1 MKISVVLTS
10 YNHEK
15 FIRQSIE
22 SVLNQTYRDFEFII
36 VDDCSTDASWDI
48 ISEYKRKYPDI
59 ITIRSEYNTCCE
71 IHRDVIQNR
80 TSGDYIAIHHS
91 DDIWMEDKLQRQVDI
106 IKNMPECAAVFS
118 NAGAIDDDGN
128 DYLDKDGFYYN
139 LFSVKNRT
147 RQEWLNYFFY
157 HGNCLCHPSVLIK
170 KSAYI
175 DDGFSRNGLQQ
186 IPDLVKWI
194 QLCKKYQIYVL
205 PEPLIKFR
213 VHNDG
218 GNTSGVRAETQ
229 MRSAT
234 EMFLMLKE
242 YVSIQDKEEFLK
254 IFPNARKYCI
264 GDFFQTE
271 YVLGRICTEE
281 GMPPYA
287 RLFGVQL
294 LYDVLNNSQYADLID
309 KEYHYTGKEFKQ
321 ENGKYDIFR
330 IVPKAFEQT
339 GSIYYDTGNGYCT
352 EKCIVQK
359 YILKQCESFHF
370 NYSLDLNDGEE
381 VKGLRFDPS
390 EGIEVKVEI
399 FSILINGIST
409 KPVSVNAL
417 FRLEN
422 QDIFMTSDPIYDI
435 MIPDEV
441 KGQQHIEIDILGK
454 IERLSDEEMM
464 KAADNMLR
472 IQVESGWIKAELEG
486 RNIELEKERAELN
499 RARIELDT
507 TRIEL
512 DTTRIELDTT
522 RTELSGVK
530 AELNGIK
537 STKSYRVFKLLKD
550 MLGKLKK

>member
-22 SVLNQTYRDFEFII
+22 SVLNQTYQDFEFII
-36 VDDCSTDASWDI
+36 VDDCSTDTSWDI
-48 ISEYKRKYPDI
+48 ISEYKRKYPAIITMRSECNTGGEIHKDI
-59 ITIRSEYNTCCE
+59 IRNCTT
-71 IHRDVIQNR
+71 
-80 TSGDYIAIHHS
+80 GDYIAVHHS
-91 DDIWMEDKLQRQVDI
+91 DDVWMEDKLQRQVNI
-106 IKNMPECAAVFS
+106 IQNMPECVAVFS
-118 NAGAIDDDGN
+118 NAGAIDDNGN
-128 DYLDKDGFYYN
+128 DYSDKNGFYYD
-139 LFSVKNRT
+139 LFSVENRT

-157 HGNCLCHPSVLIK
+157 HGNCLCHPSILVK

-194 QLCKKYQIYVL
+194 QLCKKHEIYVL
-205 PEPLIKFR
+205 PESLIKFR

-218 GNTSGVRAETQ
+218 GNTSGMRAETQ

-294 LYDVLNNSQYADLID
+294 LYDVLNNFQYADSID

-321 ENGKYDIFR
+321 ENGKYDIFG

-339 GSIYYDTGNGYCT
+339 RSIYYDVGKGYGT
-352 EKCIVQK
+352 ERRISQK
-359 YILKQCESFHF
+359 FTLKLCESFHF
-370 NYSLDLNDGEE
+370 ICSLDLAEGETL
-381 VKGLRFDPS
+381 KGLRFDPS
-390 EGIEVKVEI
+390 EGIEIKAEI
-399 FSILINGIST
+399 LHVLINGIQTSA
-409 KPVSVNAL
+409 VSVNAL
-417 FRLEN
+417 YQLEN
-422 QDIFMTSDPIYDI
+422 QDIFMTPDPIYHI
-435 MIPDEV
+435 IIPDEV
-441 KGQQHIEIDILGK
+441 EGQQCIEIDILGK
-454 IERLSDEEMM
+454 IERLSDEEMT
-464 KAADNMLR
+464 KVADNMLR
-472 IQVESGWIKAELEG
+472 TKIESEWMKAELDEG
-486 RNIELEKERAELN
+486 RVELDRRRTELER
-499 RARIELDT
+499 

-512 DTTRIELDTT
+512 DR
-522 RTELSGVK
+522 VK
-530 AELNGIK
+530 AELDGIK
-537 STKSYRVFKLLKD
+537 STKSYRAFKLLKGI
-550 MLGKLKK
+550 LESVKIRCRKL